1 MAGKY
6 ETKLNADRQKLKD
19 AIKSLRDKREKTTD
33 SKLKKRL
40 NSQIKSKT
48 RSLNDLNQRPAG
60 MRTGIDPK
68 GGLKKRIPTQPK
80 NKPII
85 TVVA

>member
-19 AIKSLRDKREKTTD
+19 AIKSLNDKRAKTSD
-33 SKLKKRL
+33 SKLKRRL

-48 RSLNDLNQRPAG
+48 RALNDLNQRPAG
-60 MRTGIDPK
+60 MRY
-68 GGLKKRIPTQPK
+68 
-80 NKPII
+80 
-85 TVVA
+85 

>member
-40 NSQIKSKT
+40 NSQMAKST
-48 RSLNDLNQRPAG
+48 D
-60 MRTGIDPK
+60 
-68 GGLKKRIPTQPK
+68 
-80 NKPII
+80 
-85 TVVA
+85 